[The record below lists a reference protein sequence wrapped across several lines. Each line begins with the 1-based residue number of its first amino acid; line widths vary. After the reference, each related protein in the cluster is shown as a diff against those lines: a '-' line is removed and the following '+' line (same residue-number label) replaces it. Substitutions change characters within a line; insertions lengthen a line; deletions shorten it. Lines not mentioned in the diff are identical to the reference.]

1 MLLNSSV
8 NFIIYCFV
16 GSNFRTTLRNHI
28 FKVVS
33 SDAEDNTSAKHEQG
47 EAEVMVNDN
56 NNTNELTGEESTEL
70 VDMDSIL
77 VENNS

>member
-1 MLLNSSV
+1 M
-8 NFIIYCFV
+8 

-33 SDAEDNTSAKHEQG
+33 SDAEDNSSAKPEQG
-47 EAEVMVNDN
+47 GAEVMVNDN
-56 NNTNELTGEESTEL
+56 NNTNELIGEESTEL

-77 VENNS
+77 VENNSKV

>member
-1 MLLNSSV
+1 M
-8 NFIIYCFV
+8 
-16 GSNFRTTLRNHI
+16 
-28 FKVVS
+28 S

-47 EAEVMVNDN
+47 EAEVMVNHN

>member
-1 MLLNSSV
+1 M
-8 NFIIYCFV
+8 
-16 GSNFRTTLRNHI
+16 
-28 FKVVS
+28 S

-47 EAEVMVNDN
+47 EAEVMVNHN

-77 VENNS
+77 VENNSKVWNINDV